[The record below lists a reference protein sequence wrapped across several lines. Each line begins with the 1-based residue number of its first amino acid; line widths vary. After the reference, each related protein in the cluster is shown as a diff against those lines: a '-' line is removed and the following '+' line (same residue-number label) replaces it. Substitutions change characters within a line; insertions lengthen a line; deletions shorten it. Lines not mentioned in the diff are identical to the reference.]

1 MANKKRTTAILSAV
15 ILALIS
21 GCSNGSESI
30 DFGEHSEHAQTAE
43 ESTQAIYSAPVIGA
57 NSILAQDTRG
67 DITATLELLNIS
79 GLPDGSQENN
89 YYSGQYLVV
98 RIRDGKS
105 CISIANTL
113 PEHYAFKHETYPP
126 EGNMRINADCV
137 ADSVELLSVEN
148 GGKTEYVL
156 KVEYVQGPDRR
167 VAAFASCD
175 MSEYGESGGRL
186 KWCDVTYD
194 YTPQFT
200 YQYCMVSES
209 FGYKGGSTFADGHLE
224 QVYEFDTKNRI
235 VKISSMDESDIVF
248 GEPKIGNH
256 SVLSQCTLGDH
267 LAAVEIHNIRSL
279 PWEDPDDRVYSDR
292 LYSGEKLFVKLCVND
307 RIIACGGIPN
317 GYVSGGGQWINP
329 SAIQEECTGDG
340 ATRIFQVE
348 QDGFTYHVLMQY
360 GIYDEE
366 EKTVG
371 AFFACFDEKFYDDYA
386 AAEGYDE
393 TLPPKWYSFYGA
405 PEIANKWGIPI
416 SESFEYVGDGLFR
429 DRGYGYEIQFDCG
442 NINGEVRMLSE

>member
-1 MANKKRTTAILSAV
+1 MTRNKKLTAAIFTAAIL
-15 ILALIS
+15 ILTA
-21 GCSNGSESI
+21 GCSDNSDSK
-30 DFGEHSEHAQTAE
+30 DVGENTDYTEATE
-43 ESTQAIYSAPVIGA
+43 ESTKTVYGDPVIGG
-57 NSILAQDTRG
+57 NSILSQDTRG

-89 YYSGQYLVV
+89 YYRGQYLVV

-105 CISIANTL
+105 GISIANTL

-137 ADSVELLSVEN
+137 ADSIELLNVEN

-186 KWCDVTYD
+186 KWYDVTND
-194 YTPQFT
+194 YMPQST

-224 QVYEFDTKNRI
+224 QVYEFDTENRI
-235 VKISSMDESDIVF
+235 VKICSMDESDIVF
-248 GEPKIGNH
+248 GEPEIGNH
-256 SVLSQCTLGDH
+256 SILSQCTLGDH
-267 LAAVEIHNIRSL
+267 SAAVEIHNIRSL
-279 PWEDPDDRVYSDR
+279 PWENPDDR
-292 LYSGEKLFVKLCVND
+292 LYSGEKLFVKLQAND
-307 RIIACGGIPN
+307 RVIACGGIPN
-317 GYVSGGGQWINP
+317 GYVSAGGQWISP
-329 SAIQEECTGDG
+329 SAIQEECTGEG

-348 QDGFTYHVLMQY
+348 QDGYTYYVLMQY
-360 GIYDEE
+360 VIYDEE

-371 AFFACFDEKFYDDYA
+371 AFFACFDQKFYDDYA

-393 TLPPKWYSFYGA
+393 ILPPKWYSFYGA

-429 DRGYGYEIQFDCG
+429 DSGYGYEIQFDCE
-442 NINGEVRMLSE
+442 NISGEVRLLQE